1 MSLPD
6 SDDED
11 KFTSLRPSTA
21 TTSQAETSNYGETK
35 LSDDSRPSTSDR
47 PLTGELVV
55 KRSNDA
61 VSKEQERPT
70 DAGNTSRAAPATS
83 STEPAKIEPSASSSA
98 AAPAAAKPGPGL
110 RVDVSPEPKGIL
122 KLSRPKSP
130 GSGLSTRNGFDFS
143 GNIEEESARV
153 PAWLGGGSVV
163 SVSSPQ
169 GLGRHGS
176 PSEKADSN
184 LYRSMK
190 QRMEEMQLEKEAIE
204 RHLRLEIEGLK
215 NAVSLRHTAGYLGG
229 NSGTG
234 ESIEAQLQITALN
247 NEIARLKD
255 ELLLQSA
262 KHEDEVRLL
271 KDRAAD
277 DLRSAEARRKDD
289 IRVVELRH
297 EEVIAGLK
305 RLHAEEISSIKQRAK
320 DGIALEELT
329 NQIRNTTG
337 SLRLIE
343 EQMSSQYKGLDVV
356 KEGQFEARERVLKA
370 AEEKARERAEMAEA
384 EGYRLKG
391 VLVQMEQMI
400 TSLRSQGAEERERLK
415 YEHRRLEA
423 AQIAMEAERKSF
435 QSQMIEDTEQLK
447 AKQKAF
453 DANCRA
459 KDYDLEQK
467 KKELELS
474 IEKFEND
481 KEAFK
486 HHIQGSVKSTNDAM
500 RRMQEEENKL
510 VRLREEMRRESQK
523 LKEQRNAV
531 RLLKSIIIDTRYVR

>member
-1 MSLPD
+1 MPPSINSPKMKSMSVSD
-6 SDDED
+6 SDEED
-11 KFTSLRPSTA
+11 SKRKRPDTA
-21 TTSQAETSNYGETK
+21 ARERDIPSDTK

-47 PLTGELVV
+47 PLTGELVA
-55 KRSNDA
+55 KSSNDA
-61 VSKEQERPT
+61 DAIKESERSSDASKNAPVISTTEPVKSE
-70 DAGNTSRAAPATS
+70 AAPGAN
-83 STEPAKIEPSASSSA
+83 KPSAT
-98 AAPAAAKPGPGL
+98 L

-130 GSGLSTRNGFDFS
+130 GSGLASRSTFDYPS
-143 GNIEEESARV
+143 AVDEEGARV
-153 PAWLGGGSVV
+153 PAWLGGGSVGA
-163 SVSSPQ
+163 VSSPQ
-169 GLGRHGS
+169 SVNRHGS
-176 PSEKADSN
+176 PAEKADGN

-190 QRMEEMQLEKEAIE
+190 QRMEEMQLEKEAVE

-215 NAVSLRHTAGYLGG
+215 NVVSLRQAAGYLGG
-229 NSGTG
+229 NGGSS

-247 NEIARLKD
+247 NEISRLKD

-262 KHEDEVRLL
+262 KHEEEIRLL

-320 DGIALEELT
+320 DGMALEELT
-329 NQIRNTTG
+329 SQIRNTTG

-343 EQMSSQYKGLDVV
+343 EQMTSQYRGLDIV
-356 KEGQFEARERVLKA
+356 KEGQFDARERVLKA

-391 VLVQMEQMI
+391 VLAQMEQMI
-400 TSLRSQGAEERERLK
+400 TSLRSQGMEERERLK

-423 AQIAMEAERKSF
+423 AQLAMDAERKSF
-435 QSQMIEDTEQLK
+435 QSQYIEESEQLK
-447 AKQKAF
+447 AKQKSF
-453 DANCRA
+453 DASCRA
-459 KDYDLEQK
+459 KEYELEQK
-467 KKELELS
+467 RKEFELS
-474 IEKFEND
+474 AEKFESD

-486 HHIQGSVKSTNDAM
+486 LHIQSSVKSTNDAM

-523 LKEQRNAV
+523 LKEQRNSV
-531 RLLKSIIIDTRYVR
+531 NICIHTTV